1 MIRDFGAIALCI
13 LLAYLVAI
21 AASVDGV
28 FFSGI
33 PIILLCAIVSF
44 LTHWMIAAPSLIT
57 SSEKYFDFTGMVAT
71 LLVVLTAM
79 FALLS
84 SGAQVSIRSVFVA
97 SFVSVWTLRLGI
109 FLYKRIV
116 KAGEDIRFRD
126 IKKSLPKFL
135 MTWTLSALWVFL
147 TTVNAITL
155 IALNPLEPIGIFFI
169 MGALLWLLGF
179 GFEVIADRQKKYFS
193 EQPKN
198 EGRFITQGLWS
209 VSRHPNYFGEII
221 LWAGIAIISL
231 PFLSGWQ
238 YVTLVSPVFVF
249 LLLTRISGLP
259 FLEDKA
265 EKKWGEDKDYIEYKK
280 RTPILVP
287 FFGKKNNKLTLP
299 WLLKLLNTK

>member
-13 LLAYLVAI
+13 LTAYLVAI
-21 AASVDGV
+21 AASVDGI

-44 LTHWMIAAPSLIT
+44 VTHWMIAVPSLIT

-84 SGAQVSIRSVFVA
+84 SGAEASIRSVFVA

-287 FFGKKNNKLTLP
+287 FFGKKNQ
-299 WLLKLLNTK
+299 

>member
-44 LTHWMIAAPSLIT
+44 VTHWMIAVPSLIT

-287 FFGKKNNKLTLP
+287 FFGKKHQ
-299 WLLKLLNTK
+299 

>member
-84 SGAQVSIRSVFVA
+84 SGAEASIRSVFVA

-116 KAGEDIRFRD
+116 KAGEDSRFRD
-126 IKKSLPKFL
+126 IKKSIPKFL

-287 FFGKKNNKLTLP
+287 FFGKKHQ
-299 WLLKLLNTK
+299 

>member
-287 FFGKKNNKLTLP
+287 FFGKKQQ
-299 WLLKLLNTK
+299 

>member
-44 LTHWMIAAPSLIT
+44 ATHWTIAVPSLIT

-116 KAGEDIRFRD
+116 KAGEDSRFRD
-126 IKKSLPKFL
+126 IKKSIPKFL

-287 FFGKKNNKLTLP
+287 FFGKKNQ
-299 WLLKLLNTK
+299 

>member
-116 KAGEDIRFRD
+116 KAGEDTRFRD

-179 GFEVIADRQKKYFS
+179 GFEVIADRQKKHFS

-238 YVTLVSPVFVF
+238 YVILVSPVFVF

-287 FFGKKNNKLTLP
+287 FFGKKNQ
-299 WLLKLLNTK
+299 

>member
-116 KAGEDIRFRD
+116 KAGEDTRFRD

-179 GFEVIADRQKKYFS
+179 GFEVIADRQKKHFS

-238 YVTLVSPVFVF
+238 FVTLVSPVFVF

-287 FFGKKNNKLTLP
+287 FFGKKNQ
-299 WLLKLLNTK
+299 

>member
-13 LLAYLVAI
+13 LTAYLVAI

-44 LTHWMIAAPSLIT
+44 VTHWMIAVPSLIT

-179 GFEVIADRQKKYFS
+179 GFEVIADRQKKHFS

-209 VSRHPNYFGEII
+209 LSRHPNYFGEII

-287 FFGKKNNKLTLP
+287 FFGKKHQ
-299 WLLKLLNTK
+299 

>member
-13 LLAYLVAI
+13 LTAYLVAI
-21 AASVDGV
+21 AVSVDGA
-28 FFSGI
+28 FFSGL

-44 LTHWMIAAPSLIT
+44 ATHWIIAVPSLIT

-71 LLVVLTAM
+71 LLLVLTSM

-84 SGAQVSIRSVFVA
+84 SGAEASIRSVFVA
-97 SFVSVWTLRLGI
+97 TFVSVWTLRLGI

-116 KAGEDIRFRD
+116 KAGEDRRFRD

-155 IALNPLEPIGIFFI
+155 IALNPLEPIGVFFVV
-169 MGALLWLLGF
+169 GALLWFLGF
-179 GFEVIADRQKKYFS
+179 SFEVIADRQKKHFS
-193 EQPKN
+193 EQPENK
-198 EGRFITQGLWS
+198 GRFITQGLWS
-209 VSRHPNYFGEII
+209 VSRHPNYFGEIL
-221 LWAGIAIISL
+221 LWTGIAIIAL
-231 PFLSGWQ
+231 PFLSSWQ
-238 YVTLVSPVFVF
+238 FVSLVSPVFVF

-259 FLEDKA
+259 FLEEKA

-287 FFGKKNNKLTLP
+287 FFGKKQ
-299 WLLKLLNTK
+299 

>member
-84 SGAQVSIRSVFVA
+84 SGAEASIRSVFVA

-116 KAGEDIRFRD
+116 KAGEDTRFRD

-179 GFEVIADRQKKYFS
+179 GFEVIADRQKKHFS

-287 FFGKKNNKLTLP
+287 FFGKKNQ
-299 WLLKLLNTK
+299 

>member
-13 LLAYLVAI
+13 LTAYLVAI
-21 AASVDGV
+21 AASVDGI

-44 LTHWMIAAPSLIT
+44 VTHWMIAVPSLIT

-84 SGAQVSIRSVFVA
+84 SGAEASIRSVFVA

-287 FFGKKNNKLTLP
+287 FFGKKHQ
-299 WLLKLLNTK
+299 

>member
-13 LLAYLVAI
+13 LTAYLVAI
-21 AASVDGV
+21 AASVDGI

-44 LTHWMIAAPSLIT
+44 VTHWMIAVPSLIT

-84 SGAQVSIRSVFVA
+84 SGAEASIRSVFVA

-116 KAGEDIRFRD
+116 KAGEDSRFRD
-126 IKKSLPKFL
+126 IKKSIPKFL

-179 GFEVIADRQKKYFS
+179 GFEVIADKQKKHFS

-238 YVTLVSPVFVF
+238 FVTLASPVFVF

-287 FFGKKNNKLTLP
+287 FFGKKHQ
-299 WLLKLLNTK
+299 

>member
-13 LLAYLVAI
+13 LTAYLVAI

-28 FFSGI
+28 FLSGI
-33 PIILLCAIVSF
+33 PIILLCAVVSF
-44 LTHWMIAAPSLIT
+44 VTHWMIAIPSLIT

-71 LLVVLTAM
+71 LLVVLTAI

-84 SGAQVSIRSVFVA
+84 SGAEASIRSVFVA

-116 KAGEDIRFRD
+116 KAGEDSRFRD
-126 IKKSLPKFL
+126 IKKSIPKFL

-179 GFEVIADRQKKYFS
+179 GFEVIADRQKKHFS

-238 YVTLVSPVFVF
+238 FVTLVSPVFVF

-287 FFGKKNNKLTLP
+287 FFGKKHQ
-299 WLLKLLNTK
+299 

>member
-21 AASVDGV
+21 AASVDGI

-238 YVTLVSPVFVF
+238 YVTLVSPLFVF

-287 FFGKKNNKLTLP
+287 FFGKKNQ
-299 WLLKLLNTK
+299 

>member
-13 LLAYLVAI
+13 LTAYLVAI
-21 AASVDGV
+21 AASVDGI

-44 LTHWMIAAPSLIT
+44 MTHWMIAVPSLIT

-84 SGAQVSIRSVFVA
+84 SGAQASIRSVFVA

-193 EQPKN
+193 EKPKN

-287 FFGKKNNKLTLP
+287 FFGKKHQ
-299 WLLKLLNTK
+299 

>member
-44 LTHWMIAAPSLIT
+44 VTHWMIAVPSLIT

-84 SGAQVSIRSVFVA
+84 SGAEASIRSVFVA

-116 KAGEDIRFRD
+116 KAGEDSRFRD
-126 IKKSLPKFL
+126 IKKSIPKFL

-287 FFGKKNNKLTLP
+287 FFGKKNQ
-299 WLLKLLNTK
+299 

>member
-28 FFSGI
+28 FLSGI
-33 PIILLCAIVSF
+33 PIILLCAVVSF
-44 LTHWMIAAPSLIT
+44 VTHWMIAAPSLIT

-84 SGAQVSIRSVFVA
+84 SGAEASIRSVFVA

-287 FFGKKNNKLTLP
+287 FFGKKNQ
-299 WLLKLLNTK
+299 

>member
-13 LLAYLVAI
+13 LTAYLVAI
-21 AASVDGV
+21 AASVDGI

-44 LTHWMIAAPSLIT
+44 VTHWMIAVPSLIT

-84 SGAQVSIRSVFVA
+84 SGAEASIRSVFVA

-179 GFEVIADRQKKYFS
+179 GFEVIADRQKKHFS

-238 YVTLVSPVFVF
+238 FVTLVSPVFVF

-287 FFGKKNNKLTLP
+287 FFGKKNQ
-299 WLLKLLNTK
+299 

>member
-13 LLAYLVAI
+13 LPAYLVAI
-21 AASVDGV
+21 AASVDGI

-44 LTHWMIAAPSLIT
+44 VTHWMIAVPSLIT

-287 FFGKKNNKLTLP
+287 FFGKKHQ
-299 WLLKLLNTK
+299 

>member
-13 LLAYLVAI
+13 LTAYLVAI

-44 LTHWMIAAPSLIT
+44 VTHWMIAVPSLIT

-84 SGAQVSIRSVFVA
+84 SGAEASIRSVFVA

-116 KAGEDIRFRD
+116 KAGEDSRFRD
-126 IKKSLPKFL
+126 IKKSIPKFL

-179 GFEVIADRQKKYFS
+179 GFEVIADRQKKHFS

-287 FFGKKNNKLTLP
+287 FFGKKNQ
-299 WLLKLLNTK
+299 